1 MQIRDLTFIAK
12 MTFLEEVGTI
22 YIILSISCKSL
33 HAGTVIAEEMFHCDV
48 IFIYVELDYRCV
60 YYSILLRDVSAYGE
74 GRAGRV
80 GKGGFLGRR
89 VRP

>member
-1 MQIRDLTFIAK
+1 MMQIRDLTFIAK

-48 IFIYVELDYRCV
+48 IFIYVELD
-60 YYSILLRDVSAYGE
+60 
-74 GRAGRV
+74 
-80 GKGGFLGRR
+80 
-89 VRP
+89 